1 MLQIRDDSH
10 KPTGHCPSAP
20 RAAVCFQGN
29 ASFLNSCTHLGFMP
43 WVPPSIGI
51 GSLCILPHEAPSWK
65 SKFPSGVIIKGIHHE
80 KSSVD
85 EDASRCSIQSQGVV
99 ATFLTVT
106 KCLASNTKDGA
117 RGRLYNYSMCASQEW
132 GQNSASQRLTDR
144 CGGLLQVCGPWAQ
157 SLLGWASS
165 RE

>member
-1 MLQIRDDSH
+1 MLQVRDDSH

-43 WVPPSIGI
+43 WVPPVLVLGRFAFCLMRLRLGRVKSHQV
-51 GSLCILPHEAPSWK
+51 SL
-65 SKFPSGVIIKGIHHE
+65 IKGMHHE

-85 EDASRCSIQSQGVV
+85 EDASRCPIQSHGVV

-106 KCLASNTKDGA
+106 KCPASNTKDGT
-117 RGRLYNYSMCASQEW
+117 GGWLYNYSMCATRMRAELSFPE
-132 GQNSASQRLTDR
+132 TDR
-144 CGGLLQVCGPWAQ
+144 
-157 SLLGWASS
+157 
-165 RE
+165 